1 MKRNLTLKTLSLA
14 IALLFVGLPRL
25 VIGQETSELEKLKA
39 TVKTMEQTIQEMN
52 RKIAEMEKQKA
63 RPEPAVT
70 GVPPPTH
77 PGAMPTLKAEPP
89 KEDLADATTKIPYQE
104 TMNEESLGAPR
115 PGNAPL
121 DPTYQGFMQLFG
133 TKTWI
138 RLGGYAKLDT
148 IADST
153 KVGNPNMF
161 ITSKIPVQGEPDFGK
176 DGRFALH
183 AKQTRLNL
191 ELRSPTPL
199 GSLKIYYENDFF
211 NNNDQPSMDYRL
223 RHFYGQVANVT
234 VGQTWSTFYDP
245 DVFPDTLDFEGPGVL
260 PVVRQ
265 PELRYTIPIQKDAMF
280 VAFAIEQPKSDL
292 DVSNFAAG
300 AVDGRNTMPDFTGN
314 WRWEGKPGHVQV
326 SGLLR
331 GLSTDSNIGAVSDD
345 SALGWGVNVSG
356 ALKIFDADS
365 LVASFS
371 YGDGIGRYVQDLP
384 SNSGGVVDA
393 QGNLHLLTAWG
404 AMLGYRHQWSEKW
417 RSTASY
423 SYVQL
428 DNRAEQ
434 LNSAADLAY
443 DQTHYAQCNLI
454 WAPTKNMYVGLEYL
468 YGHKETR
475 NGSEGDDH
483 RVQLSFQYKLIR

>member
-199 GSLKIYYENDFF
+199 GSLKIYYENE
-211 NNNDQPSMDYRL
+211 N
-223 RHFYGQVANVT
+223 RHISISWGNRKLKAYVSAK
-234 VGQTWSTFYDP
+234 
-245 DVFPDTLDFEGPGVL
+245 TLDGLEGSGGSD
-260 PVVRQ
+260 
-265 PELRYTIPIQKDAMF
+265 I
-280 VAFAIEQPKSDL
+280 AIEGNFKTDKLNLEVSGGSDFDGKL
-292 DVSNFAAG
+292 ELNDLAAHASGGSDIDVSGSAKTIHIEASGGSDFKGSDFVVENCTIDASG
-300 AVDGRNTMPDFTGN
+300 GSDVYITVNKELSVDASGGSDVHYKGTGLI
-314 WRWEGKPGHVQV
+314 REIK
-326 SGLLR
+326 
-331 GLSTDSNIGAVSDD
+331 
-345 SALGWGVNVSG
+345 
-356 ALKIFDADS
+356 
-365 LVASFS
+365 
-371 YGDGIGRYVQDLP
+371 
-384 SNSGGVVDA
+384 NSGG
-393 QGNLHLLTAWG
+393 
-404 AMLGYRHQWSEKW
+404 
-417 RSTASY
+417 
-423 SYVQL
+423 
-428 DNRAEQ
+428 
-434 LNSAADLAY
+434 
-443 DQTHYAQCNLI
+443 
-454 WAPTKNMYVGLEYL
+454 
-468 YGHKETR
+468 
-475 NGSEGDDH
+475 GS
-483 RVQLSFQYKLIR
+483 VKKISK